1 MNSENETGNSS
12 DPTGQDYLPYW
23 YFAGGSVV
31 LYVVYLIHLYL
42 NRVFTQYLVSLSIY
56 VLKIIHCIYKIFHV
70 FNLCWERLLTKIF
83 MTTKIFPSTV
93 EGKLP
98 FLDVH
103 LHRQSNGS
111 IFTSITGR
119 RHTWISTWDTIHIIQ
134 LPTK

>member
-56 VLKIIHCIYKIFHV
+56 VLKMIHCNDRYTQLDIQY
-70 FNLCWERLLTKIF
+70 ERQI
-83 MTTKIFPSTV
+83 TV
-93 EGKLP
+93 
-98 FLDVH
+98 
-103 LHRQSNGS
+103 
-111 IFTSITGR
+111 
-119 RHTWISTWDTIHIIQ
+119 
-134 LPTK
+134 